1 MKEDLEMA
9 AAEQLE
15 AVVERSTVI
24 PQTADS
30 GSAPTQ
36 QLRFFIATIT
46 DRKPEV
52 KTSNV
57 RFCSAQYGKTSVS
70 IVVFSIRNIERY
82 RNIQA
87 THFLSAATDVVFG
100 FNVGSN

>member
-36 QLRFFIATIT
+36 QLGFFIATIT
-46 DRKPEV
+46 DRKPDV
-52 KTSNV
+52 NTSNV

-70 IVVFSIRNIERY
+70 IVVFSIRNIEL
-82 RNIQA
+82 IQKYSGN
-87 THFLSAATDVVFG
+87 TFFISCD
-100 FNVGSN
+100 

>member
-36 QLRFFIATIT
+36 QLRFFY
-46 DRKPEV
+46 
-52 KTSNV
+52 SHN
-57 RFCSAQYGKTSVS
+57 Y
-70 IVVFSIRNIERY
+70 
-82 RNIQA
+82 
-87 THFLSAATDVVFG
+87 
-100 FNVGSN
+100 